1 LEAIPRLQD
10 IEKMFLEIIPAS
22 PGFNLGKV
30 DDWSFDQSDNYVNIF
45 KDALAK
51 IELSLPKVP
60 APIWKTTVEALAGSQ
75 NQPLVKYHGSVKL
88 IVSTPGSGVKV
99 RITKNEDPIA
109 AKQFITVDKSD
120 QTIDVTESCS
130 YLMVSQNQNGDFSK
144 VFRIS
149 FTNQDEGFKLISEV
163 SPRLDRSEWEYR
175 FRNPVEKRALI
186 VLLKDIIEHLKNDQR
201 IPEEDIASA
210 FKEALDSLRQSGK

>member
-1 LEAIPRLQD
+1 
-10 IEKMFLEIIPAS
+10 
-22 PGFNLGKV
+22 
-30 DDWSFDQSDNYVNIF
+30 
-45 KDALAK
+45 
-51 IELSLPKVP
+51 
-60 APIWKTTVEALAGSQ
+60 
-75 NQPLVKYHGSVKL
+75 
-88 IVSTPGSGVKV
+88 
-99 RITKNEDPIA
+99 
-109 AKQFITVDKSD
+109 
-120 QTIDVTESCS
+120 
-130 YLMVSQNQNGDFSK
+130 MVSQNQNGDFSK